1 MSQIKAYPFKRHLES
16 DESNDENLEISN
28 FYVETVR
35 KIFSSLS
42 NYNQSFDFRTR
53 LIDIGIAVKMMI
65 YPKYILV
72 NKTSS
77 DIEYGESCVFS
88 RTNDFLMS
96 KEEHD
101 KMKFKVKGYEESEP
115 ITLGTIGLNKV
126 LYLNSES
133 KDCKYD

>member
-1 MSQIKAYPFKRHLES
+1 
-16 DESNDENLEISN
+16 
-28 FYVETVR
+28 
-35 KIFSSLS
+35 
-42 NYNQSFDFRTR
+42 
-53 LIDIGIAVKMMI
+53 MMI

-96 KEEHD
+96 NIEHD

-133 KDCKYD
+133 KESKYD

>member
-1 MSQIKAYPFKRHLES
+1 
-16 DESNDENLEISN
+16 
-28 FYVETVR
+28 
-35 KIFSSLS
+35 
-42 NYNQSFDFRTR
+42 
-53 LIDIGIAVKMMI
+53 MMI

-96 KEEHD
+96 NIEHD

-133 KDCKYD
+133 KDSKYD